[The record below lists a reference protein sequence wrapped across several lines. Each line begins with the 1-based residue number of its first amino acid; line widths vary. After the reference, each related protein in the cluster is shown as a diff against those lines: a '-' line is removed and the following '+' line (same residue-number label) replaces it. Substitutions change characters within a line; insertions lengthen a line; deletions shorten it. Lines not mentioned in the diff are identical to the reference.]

1 MRDRPTLIQATY
13 TIEIEDVKIIEQAL
27 TSDISNAEFSMT
39 ELNRVDGNVIMNGWK
54 QWKAMEKAQT
64 KARERFVRLLP
75 EFHGLNDQF
84 DDCDLDDISEYSAYL
99 KE

>member
-13 TIEIEDVKIIEQAL
+13 TIEIENVKIIEQAL
-27 TSDISNAEFSMT
+27 ASDISNAEFSMA
-39 ELNRVDGNVIMNGWK
+39 ELNRKDDYVSIMK
-54 QWKAMEKAQT
+54 PWKAMEKAQT
-64 KARERFVRLLP
+64 KAQERFVRILP

-84 DDCDLDDISEYSAYL
+84 DDCDLYDISKYYAYL

>member
-13 TIEIEDVKIIEQAL
+13 TIEIGDVKIIEQAL
-27 TSDISNAEFSMT
+27 ASDIPDAEFST
-39 ELNRVDGNVIMNGWK
+39 AELNRKDDYVIMSK

-64 KARERFVRLLP
+64 KARERFVRIFP
-75 EFHGLNDQF
+75 EFYGLNDQF
-84 DDCDLDDISEYSAYL
+84 DDCYLYDISKYSAYL

>member
-13 TIEIEDVKIIEQAL
+13 TIEIENVKIIEQAL
-27 TSDISNAEFSMT
+27 ASDISNAEFSMT
-39 ELNRVDGNVIMNGWK
+39 ELNREDDYVIIMK
-54 QWKAMEKAQT
+54 QRKAMEKAQT

-75 EFHGLNDQF
+75 DLSVYGLNDQF
-84 DDCDLDDISEYSAYL
+84 DDCDLYDISKYSAYL